1 MPSINRHPFKTW
13 NLCFDPPQKLC
24 PFSKTNM
31 LKIIEFLD
39 FLVLVLVLPFIKQNF
54 LYIFFF
60 LFFSAEK
67 QPFPL
72 WSLVVMC
79 VSHLLLV
86 VNSSINI
93 LVYCVLS
100 TKFRE
105 EACKVWSRFRNK
117 YCNCKNANSF
127 YWNKL
132 YFLFRKFKSY

>member
-1 MPSINRHPFKTW
+1 MCALYQQAPFQNMKFVLWPSSETLPF
-13 NLCFDPPQKLC
+13 
-24 PFSKTNM
+24 FSKTNM
-31 LKIIEFLD
+31 LKIIEFLN
-39 FLVLVLVLPFIKQNF
+39 FLVLPFIKKIF
-54 LYIFFF
+54 CIFFF
-60 LFFSAEK
+60 LSFSAEK

>member
-1 MPSINRHPFKTW
+1 MCALYQQAPFQNMKFVLWPSSET
-13 NLCFDPPQKLC
+13 
-24 PFSKTNM
+24 
-31 LKIIEFLD
+31 
-39 FLVLVLVLPFIKQNF
+39 LPFFKNEHVKNHRILKF
-54 LYIFFF
+54 SSSCSSFYKEITFCIFFF

-132 YFLFRKFKSY
+132 YFLCRKFKSY

>member
-24 PFSKTNM
+24 HFSKNEHVKNHRI
-31 LKIIEFLD
+31 LKFSSSCSSFYKEKLF
-39 FLVLVLVLPFIKQNF
+39 V
-54 LYIFFF
+54 YIFF
-60 LFFSAEK
+60 LSFSAEK

-132 YFLFRKFKSY
+132 YFLCRKFKCY